1 MAKVFQKGV
10 KKITTISPFVV
21 GCQVAFVKFNEGFSV
36 IPDEPNARREWG
48 YYVAIKDEDGNIS
61 GNIISRN
68 SLMAKDCHASKNEP
82 ARPQFSGSVTAN
94 LARKGLPFLES
105 IEDKWLSITE
115 TYDIVRRCTIDS
127 EQTEKDCTTIA
138 LELGEGKITKAQLDK
153 LGNDFKTQLD
163 NWGSF

>member
-1 MAKVFQKGV
+1 MAKVFQKGA
-10 KKITTISPFVV
+10 KKVTTISPFVV
-21 GCQVAFVKFNEGFSV
+21 GCSVAFVQYESGFSAM
-36 IPDEPNARREWG
+36 PEDSNREWG
-48 YYVAIKDEDGNIS
+48 YFVAIKDESGAIS

-68 SLMAKDCHASKNEP
+68 SLMAKDAHAEKGAP
-82 ARPQFSGSVTAN
+82 VRPQFSGSVTAN

-105 IEDKWLSITE
+105 IEGKWLTITE
-115 TYDIVRRCTIDS
+115 TYDIVRRCTIDG
-127 EQTEKDCTTIA
+127 EQTEKDCTTVA